1 MIKVKK
7 IPRSRYPDKL
17 SAVVRISSDM
27 RARLDAVIDPKLQ
40 ITESDIVREALDKFL
55 PKLKKQESQS

>member
-7 IPRSRYPDKL
+7 LPRSRYPDKL

-27 RARLDAVIDPKLQ
+27 RARLNAVIDPELE

-55 PKLKKQESQS
+55 PKLKKQEN